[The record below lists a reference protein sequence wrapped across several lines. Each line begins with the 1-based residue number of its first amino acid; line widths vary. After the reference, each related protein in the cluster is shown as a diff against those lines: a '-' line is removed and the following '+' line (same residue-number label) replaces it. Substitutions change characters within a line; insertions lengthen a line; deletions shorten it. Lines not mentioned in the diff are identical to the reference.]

1 MVTTV
6 DRFAGVRDGLGRK
19 APARVATTANITLGG
34 LQTIDGVV
42 LAEGDRVLVWQQS
55 SAIENG
61 VYDASSGNWTRTK
74 DFDGN
79 RDVVQGTGVV
89 VADGLLYARKEFI
102 LTTANPIVIDTSSI
116 SFLVFNDLAGVRD
129 YLVSATT
136 LYVRTDGNDTNTGLV
151 NSAAGAFLTLQAA
164 WNWAAARDNRGYDI
178 TVRVQAGTYTAG
190 LLATYPLTGGGKFIV
205 TNDAAITLNAPYSFA
220 SRYGAAIEVR
230 PNGTHLFEVRAT
242 ASSGII
248 MSATYFG
255 RIIIGAGITYGQGH
269 ATAIHNY
276 ASRFGYVEIEN
287 GCTITGG
294 GDDWAQASHSGN
306 IRLAAGTLTIGANI
320 TFTGSFLYSLTA
332 ADITATGGLTVDYG
346 IYTVSAIRWRVRG
359 AEIQWVF
366 AYGGRDGP
374 PGNSPGLEYEGGTFM
389 EGVSPYGSAPADAGQ
404 LGDCEMGSFT
414 ADMSILSSTVVPI
427 AGLDW
432 MPARIEFEIACT
444 TCAGSYGRGTWIR
457 SKNSNYG
464 MSLLPSTSTA
474 VPSAVASL
482 YFLATDTTGFT
493 GTVTAWSTYSFA
505 VTLTKFS
512 TPTGTATIQWKAFRR

>member
-19 APARVATTANITLGG
+19 APARVATTASITLGG
-34 LQTIDGVV
+34 LQTIDGVA

-55 SAIENG
+55 NARENG

-74 DFDGN
+74 DFNGN

-102 LTTANPIVIDTSSI
+102 LTTANPIVFDTSSI

-190 LLATYPLTGGGKFIV
+190 ILAQYPLTGGGKFIV
-205 TNDAAITLNAPYSFA
+205 TNDAAVTLNAPYSFA
-220 SRYGAAIEVR
+220 ARYGAAIEVR
-230 PNGTHLFEVRAT
+230 PNGVDAFEVRAT

-255 RIIIGAGITYGQGH
+255 RIIIGAGIIYGQGH
-269 ATAIHNY
+269 ASAIHNY
-276 ASRFGYVEIEN
+276 ASRFGYIELEN

-320 TFTGSFLYSLTA
+320 TYTGSFLYSLTS

-346 IYTVSAIRWRVRG
+346 VYTVSAIRWRVRG
-359 AEIQWVF
+359 AEIQWIF

-389 EGVSPYGSAPADAGQ
+389 EGVSPYGSAPADPGQ
-404 LGDCEMGSFT
+404 IGDSAQGTFT
-414 ADMSILSSTVVPI
+414 ADMSILSATVVPI

-432 MPARIEFEIACT
+432 MPARIEFRIS
-444 TCAGSYGRGTWIR
+444 CAGLANTYGEGTWIR
-457 SKNSNYG
+457 SENTNYA
-464 MSLLPSTSTA
+464 MAKRPSTGDMF
-474 VPSAVASL
+474 PSAVSSL
-482 YFLATDTTGFT
+482 YFFSTDTAGFA
-493 GTVTAWSTYSFA
+493 GTVTAWSTYGFSM
-505 VTLTKFS
+505 TLSKFS